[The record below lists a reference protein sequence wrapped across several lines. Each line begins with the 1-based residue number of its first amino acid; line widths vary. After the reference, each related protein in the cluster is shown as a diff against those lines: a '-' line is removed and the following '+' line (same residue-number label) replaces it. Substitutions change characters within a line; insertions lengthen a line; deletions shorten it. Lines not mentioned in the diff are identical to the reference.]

1 MCVSFS
7 TQIRF
12 VMKRTVYENFYISQ
26 YWSISTDPVNGW
38 MSVQMEL
45 DAEQNKQQAFWLLAL
60 VTELFLNEAY
70 F

>member
-1 MCVSFS
+1 
-7 TQIRF
+7 
-12 VMKRTVYENFYISQ
+12 
-26 YWSISTDPVNGW
+26 

-45 DAEQNKQQAFWLLAL
+45 DAEQNKQQAFWLLTL